1 MKSANLFCSVFIS
14 FSLLSCFKDDEKVLP
29 FPGEITTIT
38 DSIQAYHSYFNFESG
53 AIVNVHRSDIWQLGF
68 ECGADGWRI
77 ITNSGANWFIYNT
90 EQSQSAAFEF
100 PNDLQGLYDIQHA
113 WPDSTAVGNWV
124 VTSEGPNT
132 YTHNIYL
139 LGKYINGEF
148 TQIKQ
153 ITFLDVSDSAYK
165 FHFKDTEGPTE
176 DTVTIY
182 KKDNLNFVYYSFQN
196 NNQTEPEPA
205 KDSYDL
211 IFCSYYDLA
220 TLFGQT
226 IPYLVGGVLL
236 NKWQTII
243 AIDSI
248 RNFQNIQL
256 EDIVDV
262 EFISQP
268 DVPGYQWKSVTVDI
282 TGGGAAT
289 YNIKTNYNYIIKTAQ
304 GNYFKMR
311 FVSYTLDGRSG
322 FPRFEF
328 SRLQ

>member
-1 MKSANLFCSVFIS
+1 MKSANLFYSVFIS
-14 FSLLSCFKDDEKVLP
+14 FLILSCFKEDEKVIP
-29 FPGEITTIT
+29 FAGEITTIT
-38 DSIQAYHSYFNFESG
+38 DSIQAYQSYFNFESG
-53 AIVNVHRSDIWQLGF
+53 TTVNVHPSDIWHLGF
-68 ECGADGWRI
+68 ECSADGWRI

-90 EQSQSAAFEF
+90 EQSQSMVIEF
-100 PNDLQGLYDIQHA
+100 PHDLRGLYDIQHA

-124 VTSEGPNT
+124 VTPEGPNT
-132 YTHNIYL
+132 YTKNIYL
-139 LGKYINGEF
+139 LGKYTNGAF
-148 TQIKQ
+148 DQIKQ
-153 ITFLDVSDSAYK
+153 ITFLEVSDSIYK
-165 FHFKDTEGPTE
+165 FHYKETESATE

-182 KKDNLNFVYYSFQN
+182 KKENLNFVYYSFQN
-196 NNQTEPEPA
+196 KDQTEPEPD
-205 KDSYDL
+205 KNSYDI

-236 NKWQTII
+236 NKWQTSV
-243 AIDSI
+243 AIDTVHKYQDISI
-248 RNFQNIQL
+248 D
-256 EDIVDV
+256 DIANV

-268 DVPGYQWKSVTVDI
+268 DIPGYQWKTVTVDI

-289 YNIKTNYNYIIKTAQ
+289 YDVKTQYNYIVKTAQ
-304 GNYFKMR
+304 ENYFKMR